1 MSTSLFQIFVH
12 FVSLKLYIN
21 TPQNPGVNLGTAPLV
36 VPVILHY
43 NDTTMLW
50 DWIRIEVIVHSM
62 EHTDKH
68 NDPLVSLD
76 IVRS

>member
-12 FVSLKLYIN
+12 FVNLKLYIN

-43 NDTTMLW
+43 NDTTML
-50 DWIRIEVIVHSM
+50 
-62 EHTDKH
+62 
-68 NDPLVSLD
+68 
-76 IVRS
+76 